1 MSRLRAAITHPIF
14 LTTVV
19 FALLPFVLPRVG
31 STVSLG
37 TEIVLYTL
45 YGIGYNLL
53 LGYTGLTSFGPSAY
67 FGVAAYATG
76 LAQIHLATNIY
87 VAMFL
92 GTVTAAVTGVI
103 LGALILRRR
112 GLYFSL
118 LTLAFTQLFYE
129 IAFQWTAVTGGENG
143 LQGISRP
150 GIENSIAFH
159 FFSSAVVVG
168 AIYLLWRLVHSP
180 FGRVLQAIRENEQRA
195 RCLGYNTQRYKLVAF
210 VLSSTFMGLAGTL
223 LTFLILGVYA
233 DALNWQH
240 AGDPVLMTVLG
251 GMHHFLGPLWGAFT
265 FILLRDQLSSYT
277 EHWWLFFGAVMIAFI
292 LLSPEGLSGIYA
304 RLRKGAR
311 WNLTRTPLPPRAALA
326 DVSGN
331 GQALAKGEQHV
342 LAVKMLS
349 KKFGKLVV
357 ADDVNLDLRQG
368 EIHSLIGPN
377 GAGKTT
383 FFNMVTGLIPRDGG
397 QIIFKDRDLGPLT
410 PNQRVNAGLG
420 RSFQILSIFKNL
432 TVFENVRVAVQA
444 RSKHRFGFW
453 KNAYGFQ
460 DINGRTWSILD
471 SMGLSER
478 ANQTAMDLPHGEQR
492 LLEIAITIA
501 TDPEVLL
508 LDEPLAGL
516 GHEDRDKISRL
527 IRQLAGRHSILVIE
541 HDIDRVLEISD
552 RITILH
558 QGRVIAQGAPQEVM
572 NQPEVVTAYLGRKPA
587 AAEVQETATPGRYAR
602 RKAPVPILK
611 LKGVVAGYEGSS
623 VLRDIDLEVGDGEVV
638 ALLGR
643 NGVGKTTT
651 LRTIMGALKPMAGTI
666 VLHGRQIGGRPAY
679 RVNRLGISIV
689 PEGRRIF
696 PNLTVRN
703 NLRLAQRTGG
713 RSVEEAFELFP
724 RLRMLQESKGE
735 TLSGGELQMLAIAR
749 ALMAPTKLMLLDEPL
764 EGLAPGIVSEV
775 VQAIGRLRG
784 QASILIVEQNDLILQ
799 MADRAYV
806 MVSGQI
812 AYAGDAESLRQDEA
826 LQVRLLGV

>member
-1 MSRLRAAITHPIF
+1 MSRLRETITHPIF
-14 LTTVV
+14 IATVA
-19 FALLPFVLPRVG
+19 FAVLPFLLPRIG
-31 STVSLG
+31 STISLG

-45 YGIGYNLL
+45 YGMGYNLL

-67 FGVAAYATG
+67 FGMAAYAAG
-76 LAQIHLATNIY
+76 LAQLHLASNIY
-87 VAMFL
+87 VAIVL
-92 GTVTAAVTGVI
+92 GTLSSAITAVV

-129 IAFQWTAVTGGENG
+129 IAFQWTDVTGGENG
-143 LQGISRP
+143 LQGMSRP
-150 GIENSIAFH
+150 GLENEFAFH
-159 FFSSAVVVG
+159 AFCSAVVVV
-168 AIYLLWRLVHSP
+168 ALYLLWRVVHSP

-195 RCLGYNTQRYKLVAF
+195 RCLGYNTHRYKLVAF
-210 VLSSTFMGLAGTL
+210 VLSATFMGLAGSL
-223 LTFLILGVYA
+223 LTFLIQGVYA

-265 FILLRDQLSSYT
+265 FILLRDQLSSFT

-292 LLSPEGLSGIYA
+292 LLSPEGLSGIFA
-304 RLRKGAR
+304 RLRGGPR
-311 WNLTRTPLPPRAALA
+311 WNLTRTALPARSVVAYANNDRQP
-326 DVSGN
+326 
-331 GQALAKGEQHV
+331 
-342 LAVKMLS
+342 AVKSDQLVLCVRMLC
-349 KKFGKLVV
+349 KQFGHLVV
-357 ADDVNLDLRQG
+357 ADSINLDLRQG

-383 FFNMVTGLIPRDGG
+383 FFNMVIGLVPSDAG
-397 QIIFKDRDLGPLT
+397 QILFKNRDVGPLS
-410 PNQRVNAGLG
+410 PNRRIDAGLG

-432 TVFENVRVAVQA
+432 TVFENVRVAAQA
-444 RSKHRFGFW
+444 RSKHRFAFW
-453 KNAYGFQ
+453 KNAYSFQ
-460 DINGRTWSILD
+460 AINERTWSVLD
-471 SMGLSER
+471 SMGLAEH
-478 ANQTAMDLPHGEQR
+478 AGKVAMDLPHGEQR

-516 GHEDRDKISRL
+516 GHEDRERITAL
-527 IRQLAGRHSILVIE
+527 VRQLAGRHSILVIE
-541 HDIDRVLEISD
+541 HDIDRVLALSD

-558 QGRVIAQGAPQEVM
+558 QGRVIAQGCPQEVM
-572 NQPEVVTAYLGRKPA
+572 NQPEVETAYLGRKPT
-587 AAEVQETATPGRYAR
+587 AEPVQQTAIRSAR
-602 RKAPVPILK
+602 SQAGAPILK
-611 LKGVVAGYEGSS
+611 LKNVVAGYEGSS
-623 VLRDIDLEVGDGEVV
+623 VLRDVNLEVAEGEIV

-651 LRTIMGALKPMAGTI
+651 LRTLMGTVKPMAGTI
-666 VLHGRQIGGRPAY
+666 EFDGRQIGGRPAY
-679 RVNRLGISIV
+679 RINRLGISIV

-703 NLRLAQRTGG
+703 NLQLAQRAGG
-713 RSVEEAFELFP
+713 RKVEEAFELFP
-724 RLRMLQESKGE
+724 RLQTLQDAKGE

-764 EGLAPGIVSEV
+764 EGLAPGLVNEV
-775 VQAIGRLRG
+775 VEAIGRLRG
-784 QASILIVEQNDLILQ
+784 HTSILIVEQNDLILQ

-812 AYAGDAESLRQDEA
+812 AYAGDAEALRQDKT
-826 LQVRLLGV
+826 LQVQLLGV